1 MPFHNE
7 TGTCDLIIV
16 EVRRDA
22 IYNDPKDERLRGRNR
37 FVASTPHEIPPDI
50 QCSEEEYWRIFL
62 EQTFSLSANGGLEG
76 EAIQSRQDIKWD

>member
-1 MPFHNE
+1 MLFHNE

-16 EVRRDA
+16 EVQRDA
-22 IYNDPKDERLRGRNR
+22 IYNDMKDERLRGQNR

-62 EQTFSLSANGGLEG
+62 EQTFFLSANGGLEG
-76 EAIQSRQDIKWD
+76 KAIQS